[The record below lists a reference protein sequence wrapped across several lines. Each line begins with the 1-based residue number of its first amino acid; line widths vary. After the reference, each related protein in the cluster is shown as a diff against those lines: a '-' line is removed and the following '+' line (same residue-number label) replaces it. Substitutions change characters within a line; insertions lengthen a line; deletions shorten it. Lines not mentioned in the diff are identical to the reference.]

1 MPKWTKL
8 APDLK
13 MCVKIYQEQVEGRE
27 VWSGRLLELL
37 KKDLTRTQIS
47 MNEDRLMDLGVL
59 DKQWKSVDGKWTY
72 CYRICK
78 CTEWLI
84 KNITENLEADKDEN

>member
-1 MPKWTKL
+1 MPKWNQL

-13 MCVKIYQEQVEGRE
+13 MCVTIFQEQSKGHE
-27 VWSGRLLELL
+27 VWNTRLLELL
-37 KKDLTRTQIS
+37 KNDLTRTQIS
-47 MNEDRLMDLGVL
+47 MLEDRLMDLGVL

-78 CTEWLI
+78 CTEFLI
-84 KNITENLEADKDEN
+84 KNVVENLEA